1 MWDFGGQE
9 IYHETH
15 QFFLTE
21 RSLYTLVADT
31 RKEDT
36 DFYYWLNVVE
46 LLSNSSPILLIK
58 NEKQERKRDINDR
71 QLRGEF
77 TNFKETLATN
87 FATNR
92 GLQEILNKIQHY
104 ISNLPHIGE

>member
-1 MWDFGGQE
+1 M
-9 IYHETH
+9 
-15 QFFLTE
+15 
-21 RSLYTLVADT
+21 
-31 RKEDT
+31 
-36 DFYYWLNVVE
+36 VE